1 MIFIKANATIEEN
14 QNKVVKMMKEALELI
29 NKSQKIVFMTG
40 AGVSTASGI
49 PDYRSMTGVY
59 QGHENPEYL
68 LSHTCLMREPGKFY
82 DFVRGL
88 YHENAKPNIIH
99 EVMKQLEKTHQISII
114 SQNID
119 GLHDLAGSSKVVN
132 FHGNL
137 NELYCLKC
145 HQSVSTTDYLISY
158 THKNCGGMIRPNV
171 VLYEEGL
178 SEEAIQ
184 NAVNY
189 LSEADLVVIVGT
201 TFKVYPFSGL
211 IDYRNSNSQ
220 ILVVNNEEIDL
231 YEPHL
236 LVKQSAESFF
246 AEI

>member
-1 MIFIKANATIEEN
+1 M
-14 QNKVVKMMKEALELI
+14 NKGLELI
-29 NKSQKIVFMTG
+29 KNSKNIVFMTG

-68 LSHTCLMREPGKFY
+68 LSHTCLMREPDKFY
-82 DFVRGL
+82 DFVKGL
-88 YHENAKPNIIH
+88 YHPEAKPNVIH
-99 EVMKQLEKTHQISII
+99 HKIKELEKNHQVSVI

-119 GLHDLAGSSKVVN
+119 GLHDLAGSSQVVN

-137 NELYCLKC
+137 NELYCLSCGQNVDTKAYL
-145 HQSVSTTDYLISY
+145 VSDRHES
-158 THKNCGGMIRPNV
+158 CGGQIRPEV

-184 NAVNY
+184 RSIQY
-189 LSEADLVVIVGT
+189 LSQADLVVIVGT

-211 IDYRNSNSQ
+211 IDYRHPDSK
-220 ILVVNNEEIDL
+220 ILVVNNEPISLFDE
-231 YEPHL
+231 YTFVHTA
-236 LVKQSAESFF
+236 AECFF
-246 AEI
+246 EAINS

>member
-1 MIFIKANATIEEN
+1 MLEEGLDLIK
-14 QNKVVKMMKEALELI
+14 
-29 NKSQKIVFMTG
+29 KSKKIVFMTG

-68 LSHTCLMREPGKFY
+68 LSHTCLMREPEKFY
-82 DFVRGL
+82 DFVKGL
-88 YHENAKPNIIH
+88 YHEEAKPNVIH
-99 EVMKQLEKTHQISII
+99 EKMKALEKNHEVSII

-119 GLHDLAGSSKVVN
+119 GLHNLSGSSRVVN

-137 NELYCLKC
+137 NDLYCLKC
-145 HQSVSTTDYLISY
+145 HKNVSTKEYLKSF
-158 THKNCGGMIRPNV
+158 THENCGGMIRPNV

-184 NAVNY
+184 TSIKW

-211 IDYRNSNSQ
+211 IDYRNPKSQ
-220 ILVVNNEEIDL
+220 ILVVNNEDISLFDDYL
-231 YEPHL
+231 F
-236 LVKQSAESFF
+236 VQGSAEDFF
-246 AEI
+246 EKIKD

>member
-1 MIFIKANATIEEN
+1 M
-14 QNKVVKMMKEALELI
+14 NKGLELI
-29 NKSQKIVFMTG
+29 KNSKNIVFMTG

-68 LSHTCLMREPGKFY
+68 LSHTCLMREPDKFY
-82 DFVRGL
+82 DFVKGL
-88 YHENAKPNIIH
+88 YHPEAKPNVIH
-99 EVMKQLEKTHQISII
+99 HKIKELEKNHQVSVI

-119 GLHDLAGSSKVVN
+119 GLHDLAGSSQVVN

-137 NELYCLKC
+137 NDLYCLSCSQNVDTKAYL
-145 HQSVSTTDYLISY
+145 VSDRHES
-158 THKNCGGMIRPNV
+158 CGGQIRPEV

-184 NAVNY
+184 RSIHY
-189 LSEADLVVIVGT
+189 LSQADLVVIVGT

-211 IDYRNSNSQ
+211 IDYRHPDSK
-220 ILVVNNEEIDL
+220 ILVVNNEPISLFDE
-231 YEPHL
+231 YTF
-236 LVKQSAESFF
+236 VQTAAERFF
-246 AEI
+246 EAINS

>member
-1 MIFIKANATIEEN
+1 M
-14 QNKVVKMMKEALELI
+14 NKGLELI
-29 NKSQKIVFMTG
+29 KNSKNIVFMTG

-68 LSHTCLMREPGKFY
+68 LSHTCLTREPDKFY
-82 DFVRGL
+82 DFVKGL
-88 YHENAKPNIIH
+88 YHPEAKPNVIH
-99 EVMKQLEKTHQISII
+99 HKIKELEKNHQVSVI

-119 GLHDLAGSSKVVN
+119 GLHDLAGSSQVVN

-137 NELYCLKC
+137 NDLYCLSCGQTVDTKAYL
-145 HQSVSTTDYLISY
+145 VSDRHES
-158 THKNCGGMIRPNV
+158 CGGQIRPEV

-184 NAVNY
+184 RSIHY
-189 LSEADLVVIVGT
+189 LSQADLVVIVGT

-211 IDYRNSNSQ
+211 IDYRHPDSK
-220 ILVVNNEEIDL
+220 ILVVNNEPISLFDEYTFVQTAAERFFEVID
-231 YEPHL
+231 
-236 LVKQSAESFF
+236 S
-246 AEI
+246 

>member
-1 MIFIKANATIEEN
+1 MMASATMEKIEKGEEMIEKG
-14 QNKVVKMMKEALELI
+14 LELI
-29 NKSQKIVFMTG
+29 KNSKKIVFMTG

-68 LSHTCLMREPGKFY
+68 LSHTCLMREPEKFH
-82 DFVRGL
+82 DFVKGL
-88 YHENAKPNIIH
+88 YHEEAQPNVIH
-99 EVMKQLEKTHQISII
+99 EQMRELEKTHEVSII

-119 GLHDLAGSSKVVN
+119 GLHNQAKSSKVVN

-137 NELYCLKC
+137 NDLYCLKC
-145 HQSVSTTDYLISY
+145 QKSVPTKEYLTSY
-158 THKNCGGMIRPNV
+158 IHKNCGGMVRPNV

-184 NAVNY
+184 TSINW
-189 LSEADLVVIVGT
+189 LSHADLVVIVGT

-211 IDYRNSNSQ
+211 VDYRNPSSD
-220 ILVVNNEEIDL
+220 ILVINNEEISL
-231 YEPHL
+231 YEPFVF
-236 LVKQSAESFF
+236 VKGSAEEFF
-246 AEI
+246 KKLSD

>member
-1 MIFIKANATIEEN
+1 MINEGI
-14 QNKVVKMMKEALELI
+14 ELI
-29 NKSQKIVFMTG
+29 KNSKRIVFMTG

-68 LSHTCLMREPGKFY
+68 LSHTCLMREPEKFY
-82 DFVRGL
+82 DFVKGL
-88 YHENAKPNIIH
+88 YHPEAKPNIIH
-99 EVMKQLEKTHQISII
+99 QVMKKLENQHEVSII

-119 GLHDLAGSSKVVN
+119 GLHDLASSSRVVN

-137 NELYCLKC
+137 NDLYCLKC
-145 HQSVSTTDYLISY
+145 QQSVTTEEYLKGYS
-158 THKNCGGMIRPNV
+158 HENCGGMIRPNV

-184 NAVNY
+184 TSIKW

-211 IDYRNSNSQ
+211 IDYRNANSQ
-220 ILVVNNEEIDL
+220 ILVVNNEEINL
-231 YEPHL
+231 FEPHI
-236 LVKQSAESFF
+236 LVKQSAETFF
-246 AEI
+246 AEL